1 MVGDAGRATG
11 WTAGHIVRTSGR
23 TMALIAALVL
33 SACAREET
41 PTANWRTTTEPST
54 SFAPMTVSPATPVQ
68 PSGSYAP
75 MAPSMQTL
83 TPPAPPG
90 RDPCLTKWGSP
101 RLDAPEGCA
110 ARGPRASGPPQPS
123 ASRRLEPGAPVAPLS
138 SVSGASH
145 APLSR
150 GIYKIGK
157 PYTVAGQ
164 TYVPAEDP
172 NYDETGIASWYGD
185 GFHGGQ
191 TANGEVYDMHMLTAA
206 HKTLPMPSYAHV
218 HNPVNGRTI
227 MVRINN
233 RGPFKGDRIIDLSW
247 EAARQLDFK
256 SRGLA
261 TVRVTYVGP
270 APLDGN
276 DRAERAFL
284 AQQPWYR
291 PEIAAGAH

>member
-1 MVGDAGRATG
+1 MHRVSMVGDAGRATG
-11 WTAGHIVRTSGR
+11 WIVGRFVRTPGR
-23 TMALIAALVL
+23 MMALIAAFALG
-33 SACAREET
+33 ACAREEA
-41 PTANWRTTTEPST
+41 PTANWRTTTEPSAT
-54 SFAPMTVSPATPVQ
+54 LAPVTAPSPVQ
-68 PSGSYAP
+68 PPGLHAP

-83 TPPAPPG
+83 SPPAPPG

-110 ARGPRASGPPQPS
+110 ARGPRASVTPQPS
-123 ASRRLEPGAPVAPLS
+123 
-138 SVSGASH
+138 
-145 APLSR
+145 R
-150 GIYKIGK
+150 GVYKIGK
-157 PYTVAGQ
+157 PYTVAGN
-164 TYVPAEDP
+164 TYVPAENP
-172 NYDETGIASWYGD
+172 TYDETGTASWYGD
-185 GFHGGQ
+185 GFHGGP

-206 HKTLPMPSYAHV
+206 HKTLPMPSYAYV

-233 RGPFKGDRIIDLSW
+233 RGPFKGDRIVDLSR

-256 SRGLA
+256 ARGLA

-291 PEIAAGAH
+291 PEVAAGTQ